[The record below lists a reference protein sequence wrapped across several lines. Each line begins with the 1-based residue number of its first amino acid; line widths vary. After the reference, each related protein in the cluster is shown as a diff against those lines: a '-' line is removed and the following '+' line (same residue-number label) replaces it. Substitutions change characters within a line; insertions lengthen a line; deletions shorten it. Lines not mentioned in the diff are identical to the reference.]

1 MEGICKIVIRIGW
14 TYISIF
20 FTNKMQVLEYLEVSF
35 IDALYTD
42 P

>member
-1 MEGICKIVIRIGW
+1 MEGICKIVVGIGW
-14 TYISIF
+14 TYIF